1 MYVKR
6 RFHQIAVEDENI
18 IKTKIESKAILEQIA
33 IKNLENTANLDIKT
47 LRLAQNYQGISK
59 KYLNNML
66 KNLNFQENVD
76 EIESCITF

>member
-18 IKTKIESKAILEQIA
+18 LKTKIESKAILERIA
-33 IKNLENTANLDIKT
+33 IKNLENKANLDIKT

-59 KYLNNML
+59 EYLDNML
-66 KNLNFQENVD
+66 KSLNFKEDID
-76 EIESCITF
+76 EIESCIMF